1 MLPVEQ
7 SGSERV
13 WSAVELELHAVGRQ
27 GGCFLC
33 SGVDPFF
40 KSENTEESD
49 QSATN
54 ETTYFSLVYGV
65 LTVPFSFMIRIKA
78 FV

>member
-1 MLPVEQ
+1 MNVCGVLLSLNCMQWGGKGDV
-7 SGSERV
+7 S
-13 WSAVELELHAVGRQ
+13 SALEWTL
-27 GGCFLC
+27 
-33 SGVDPFF
+33 FF

-65 LTVPFSFMIRIKA
+65 LTIPFCFMIRIKA
-78 FV
+78 LV